1 MLFDEVDKA
10 HPDVLT
16 TLLQVSVTV
25 NVNVIVVVTV
35 TATIVSSLSSHHLPQ
50 LFDEGRLTDGKGET
64 LECKDAIFIMTSNLA
79 SSEIAEHAQG
89 LRRQAE
95 EQRRLRREEE
105 PGGERIDISGTFK
118 EAVIRPILKFHFR
131 RDEFLGRINE
141 VV

>member
-1 MLFDEVDKA
+1 M
-10 HPDVLT
+10 
-16 TLLQVSVTV
+16 
-25 NVNVIVVVTV
+25 
-35 TATIVSSLSSHHLPQ
+35 Q

-89 LRRQAE
+89 LRREAE

-105 PGGERIDISGTFK
+105 PGAERIDISGHFK
-118 EAVIRPILKFHFR
+118 EDVIRPVLKFHFR

-141 VV
+141 VVYFLPFSRTELAQLVERELQGWRDRAR